1 MGVALGIFLGLA
13 GSLCINTGNNLQSL
27 GMHEMESEGG
37 CDEEPN
43 LCKSRTWVTG
53 TVVFVAGALL
63 NFASYG
69 FAPQSTLASLESIQ
83 FVSNLFF
90 GWWLLGKQITKRMM
104 YGTGLTVGGTILA
117 VVFSSKEAAE
127 IVDVDD
133 LVDLWNNEFWITY
146 VVLLVISSIA
156 LQLGY
161 KRLGQSEKKNENVMA
176 IIYAVFSALFGTLS
190 VVFAKLLAKF
200 VELQADGINI
210 FGSWYTYVTVISW
223 LILMAFWLFRLN
235 EALSLYNPLFI
246 IPLLQANFIL
256 FAIVSGG
263 IYFQEFNYMPD
274 LNWIGFVSGIIFM
287 FIGIALLVPP
297 KLPESPRK
305 SDSTT
310 AVKRKSTGLKEGCC
324 KGSCAKVLMT
334 GPARMYEQEFFE
346 KTQQKL
352 YLKSINE
359 YSSTKNVKDK
369 TDINLI
375 QKLYQNYAVADKM
388 EQEKQELTNMLNS
401 KEMSPGKTGAI
412 KEKMAKWKKDKE
424 EFKKNDDEIN
434 AMRRLTME
442 SKKQDVTIERVKLN
456 DTKNDK
462 KIAIIKTT
470 DGETEHIA
478 TEIKNVENMDDVTK

>member
-1 MGVALGIFLGLA
+1 MGVALGILLGLA

-27 GMHEMESEGG
+27 GMHKMRVEEGA
-37 CDEEPN
+37 DEEPN
-43 LCKSRTWVTG
+43 LCKSSTWVTG
-53 TVVFVAGALL
+53 TVIFVTGALL

-90 GWWLLGKQITKRMM
+90 GWWLLEKKITKRMV
-104 YGTGLTVGGTILA
+104 YGTGLTVGGTVLA

-127 IVDVDD
+127 IEDVDD
-133 LVDLWNNEFWITY
+133 LVDLWDNEFWITY
-146 VVLLVISSIA
+146 VVLLVVSSIA
-156 LQLGY
+156 LQLAY

-176 IIYAVFSALFGTLS
+176 VIYAVVSALFGTLS

-200 VELQADGINI
+200 VELQAQGVNI
-210 FGSWYTYVTVISW
+210 FGAWYTYVTVISW

-263 IYFQEFNYMPD
+263 IYFQEFNYMPE
-274 LNWIGFVSGIIFM
+274 LNWIGFVGGIILM

-305 SDSTT
+305 SEDTHI
-310 AVKRKSTGLKEGCC
+310 VERKSTGLKEGCC
-324 KGSCAKVLMT
+324 RGSCAKLLMT

-346 KTQQKL
+346 KMQQRR

-359 YSSTKNVKDK
+359 YSSVKNVNDK
-369 TDINLI
+369 SDVTLI
-375 QKLYQNYAVADKM
+375 RKLYQNYAVADDMQKN
-388 EQEKQELTNMLNS
+388 QEELTDMLKN
-401 KEMSPGKTGAI
+401 KAVSPSTAGAI
-412 KEKMAKWKKDKE
+412 KEKMAKWKQDKE
-424 EFKKNDDEIN
+424 DFKKNDDEIN
-434 AMRRLTME
+434 EIRRTLDSKENVSME
-442 SKKQDVTIERVKLN
+442 GVQLKDTEIAKDV
-456 DTKNDK
+456 
-462 KIAIIKTT
+462 AIISTT
-470 DGETEHIA
+470 DGETEHIII
-478 TEIKNVENMDDVTK
+478 ENKNVENVDDGTI